1 MVVSS
6 GSACR
11 CSDFVVVI
19 QTQVGN
25 LFLAYKIPQ
34 GVFQFLELNEEIVF
48 GIEIGCALRALE
60 VK

>member
-6 GSACR
+6 DSACR
-11 CSDFVVVI
+11 CSDFIVVI

-34 GVFQFLELNEEIVF
+34 GVFQFLELNEEILF
-48 GIEIGCALRALE
+48 EIEIGCALRALE